1 MYPVHQ
7 HIWMSTAALFYPAGR
22 KGSVLIHFTGAK
34 IKREEE
40 EKDNIFSVRSV
51 VNQYLFY

>member
-1 MYPVHQ
+1 MYPVLQ
-7 HIWMSTAALFYPAGR
+7 HIWISTADLFYPTGG

-40 EKDNIFSVRSV
+40 ENSNLEDTEGR
-51 VNQYLFY
+51 